1 MAGTNHDV
9 DPDQCRHY
17 AAFASHLPR
26 LQFDIIYWVLF
37 AGVILMLFFASY
49 RYSRDHE
56 ASKDVEP
63 GSREYRRRMTAC
75 MVWCLFLFSCAVV
88 SVVMEV
94 YALLALQF
102 CDGEDLMSLYWST
115 WTMLQL
121 GSLVAISG
129 IILSVYNG
137 IRGNKNPPWA
147 LALGTPVLVVAGIGH
162 ALQSSMRKRVDR
174 VRSRST
180 IRSRRRPMSVSSG
193 LSRLEGVTTGDIPIS
208 REETIRMDDSERDD
222 MDFKARLVGYTPEGS
237 PILQFLEDPGT
248 IRDDRGTVIGRGE
261 RGVIVAFRKSMTT
274 IIDGQDPENLNLKE
288 KTREPGPSVAPSPQR
303 PPPVVRIAS
312 PSPSPSRGRK

>member
-1 MAGTNHDV
+1 MANTNADV
-9 DPDQCRHY
+9 DPNQCRHY

-26 LQFDIIYWVLF
+26 LQFDIIYWALF
-37 AGVILMLFFASY
+37 VAVILMLFSASY

-63 GSREYRRRMTAC
+63 GSREYRRRMTTC
-75 MVWCLFLFSCAVV
+75 MIWCVFLFGCAVV

-121 GSLVAISG
+121 GSLVAIAG

-162 ALQSSMRKRVDR
+162 ALHSSMRKRVDR
-174 VRSRST
+174 VRSRSAT
-180 IRSRRRPMSVSSG
+180 RSRRRTMSVSSG
-193 LSRLEGVTTGDIPIS
+193 LSRLEGVTTGDLPMS
-208 REETIRMDDSERDD
+208 REETLRIDDSERDD
-222 MDFKARLVGYTPEGS
+222 LDFKARLVGYTPEGA
-237 PILQFLEDPGT
+237 PILHFLDDPGT
-248 IRDDRGTVIGRGE
+248 IRSDRGTVIGRGDG
-261 RGVIVAFRKSMTT
+261 GVIVAFRKTMTT
-274 IIDGQDPENLNLKE
+274 IIDGQDPEKLKE
-288 KTREPGPSVAPSPQR
+288 KTTEPGPSAASAPQR